1 MCIALISTILDTL
14 GMSLGDLIKGGV
26 IILGLSVKKEFHYV
40 LRSTINCNLK
50 KLTMS
55 YEHGFNFCG

>member
-26 IILGLSVKKEFHYV
+26 IIFGVSFIKELIMYLEALSTV
-40 LRSTINCNLK
+40 I
-50 KLTMS
+50 
-55 YEHGFNFCG
+55 